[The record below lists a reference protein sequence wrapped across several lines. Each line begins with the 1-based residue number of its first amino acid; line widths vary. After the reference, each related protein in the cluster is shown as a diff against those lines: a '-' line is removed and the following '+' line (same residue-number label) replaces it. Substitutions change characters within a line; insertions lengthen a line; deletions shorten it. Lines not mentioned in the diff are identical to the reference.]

1 MFAILAA
8 ESTDLRILP
17 HTDELILATI
27 AFGIL
32 VAFLVKKVFPMV
44 KKSLEDRTAKIQGQ
58 LEEAERAKREADQL
72 LEQHRAQLAGAR
84 AEVQKVIDE
93 GKRTAEALRADLVAR
108 AEQEAQEI
116 VRRAQAD
123 VAGERDRAVQEL
135 KQTMGELSIEL
146 AARIIEQDLKNND
159 AARSLVDKAIQELAS
174 TSAKTPGAQT
184 PGAQTPGGSGASQG

>member
-1 MFAILAA
+1 MLAILAA

-32 VAFLVKKVFPMV
+32 VFFLVKKVFPRL
-44 KKSLEDRTAKIQGQ
+44 KKALEDRTAKIQGQ

-93 GKRTAEALRADLVAR
+93 GKRTADALRADLVAK

-123 VAGERDRAVQEL
+123 VAGERDRAIQQL
-135 KQTMGELSIEL
+135 QQTMGELSIEL

-159 AARSLVDKAIQELAS
+159 AARSLVDRAIQELAS
-174 TSAKTPGAQT
+174 TSGTGA
-184 PGAQTPGGSGASQG
+184 GQG